1 MVDSSCVKTTQ
12 VGGKERGFDGYKQV
26 KGRKRHLLVDTVG
39 LVLGVIVTGA
49 EVSDRKGFI
58 FLWERFRSIRLL
70 SKIQLLWADQGY
82 DGQDYTTTMS
92 RFTGWV
98 IEIVKRKEGQKGFS
112 LLPRRWVVERT
123 FAWLS
128 FCRRLSKDYERKTSH
143 SESMI
148 YAAMIR
154 IMILRLAT

>member
-1 MVDSSCVKTTQ
+1 MVDSSVVKTTQ

-26 KGRKRHLLVDTVG
+26 KGRKRHLLVDTLG
-39 LVLGVIVTGA
+39 LLLGVVVTGA
-49 EVSDRKGFI
+49 DVCDRKGFI
-58 FLWERFRSIRLL
+58 FLWARYRFCHLL

-82 DGQDYTTTMS
+82 DGAEYTTTMS

-98 IEIVKRKEGQKGFS
+98 IDIVRRKEGQKGFT

-154 IMILRLAT
+154 IMLLRLAT